1 MAARSFAGTSPE
13 PRAGLAARR
22 RPPGPKGLPFLGN
35 LLDFGRDVLRYYA
48 EWSRDYGDIVAL
60 RLAGWPAV
68 LINRPDYAEYVLVRN
83 PQNFI
88 KFPFF
93 FRHVRAIFGQGLL
106 TSEGEFWH
114 RQRRLAAPA
123 FHSQR
128 LASYGDATVRY
139 TERMLENWQPG
150 ELRDVHADTMALTLR
165 IAAKVLFD
173 AEVERDVADIGRAIS
188 TVVEE
193 IAVRF
198 RRPFA
203 IPDAIPIPGN
213 VRYVRGVRRIDQ
225 LVTKI
230 IRERREQGED
240 RGDLLSMLM
249 LARDDEG
256 QSMSEGQLRDEVITL
271 LLAGHE
277 TTALAL
283 SWTWYLLAQ
292 HSDVDTKLAAE
303 LRDVLGGRAPTVG
316 DLPQLRYTEQVVT
329 EAMRLYP
336 PAWGFGREALADCE
350 IGGYAIPAGTTI
362 IISPWVSHRDPRYFD
377 QPAEFRPERWSG
389 DFARQLP
396 RFAYM
401 PFGGGPRICIGNRF
415 AMMEAVLILA
425 TVAQRFRLQW
435 HGTRPVVPQPSITL
449 RPKGGVWVKLAP
461 RRGH

>member
-1 MAARSFAGTSPE
+1 
-13 PRAGLAARR
+13 
-22 RPPGPKGLPFLGN
+22 
-35 LLDFGRDVLRYYA
+35 
-48 EWSRDYGDIVAL
+48 
-60 RLAGWPAV
+60 
-68 LINRPDYAEYVLVRN
+68 
-83 PQNFI
+83 
-88 KFPFF
+88 
-93 FRHVRAIFGQGLL
+93 
-106 TSEGEFWH
+106 
-114 RQRRLAAPA
+114 
-123 FHSQR
+123 
-128 LASYGDATVRY
+128 
-139 TERMLENWQPG
+139 
-150 ELRDVHADTMALTLR
+150 
-165 IAAKVLFD
+165 
-173 AEVERDVADIGRAIS
+173 
-188 TVVEE
+188 
-193 IAVRF
+193 
-198 RRPFA
+198 
-203 IPDAIPIPGN
+203 
-213 VRYVRGVRRIDQ
+213 
-225 LVTKI
+225 
-230 IRERREQGED
+230 
-240 RGDLLSMLM
+240 MLM

-425 TVAQRFRLQW
+425 TVAQRFRLRW